1 VILVR
6 KAATL
11 KGKVV
16 NLKDRYIIKCFGP
29 DETKYYLQDVGANI
43 LSTDPNK
50 AIVYKLKNGAQ
61 SVCDTYNIMSSVKYH
76 TLNGDITP
84 INWSLDVVKS
94 YIEEE

>member
-1 VILVR
+1 MILVR

-50 AIVYKLKNGAQ
+50 AIFYKNKNGAQ
-61 SVCDTYNIMSSVKYH
+61 SVC
-76 TLNGDITP
+76 G
-84 INWSLDVVKS
+84 
-94 YIEEE
+94 YIQYVCPTCKVPYLKW